1 MMRKMAKA
9 ICLALSLMMLV
20 NLAGVEVLAADIS
33 NQQDEAGE
41 ADKGQNEETDKK
53 SAPEAD
59 VTADPDTSTP
69 GGEDT
74 SLKDGDETEETD
86 EPKQPEDALPG
97 DNDGSKPSE
106 PADTSDTARVNDPA
120 EEDLKQEPQEDDSI
134 KVQDAAEPETVG
146 AVEGITAAPDQS
158 GNQLKLSWTKV
169 AEAVKYQVKVLKYQD
184 NTQMSVYDTTAAELT
199 VKASK
204 GEKYYIEV
212 TAFKTGTSDS
222 GETEETA
229 IAAGKIPAVL
239 LASPSVKTTV
249 GSTDIKLSWSAVA
262 GADKYQVTHEKKTQD
277 ITATS
282 YSAKSLK
289 KNTKYDFTVQAI
301 CTFNESGKTYTY
313 TSETAKISATTNKE
327 KPAQVKKL
335 TGIDGDES
343 AILTWSKAARAE
355 SYIIYRYNAT
365 KKKWQVVKKDVKK
378 LTYTDKKL
386 KQGKVYKY
394 RVAATNNGGT
404 GQKSATVSISVK
416 KTPEKVRSIGYKAVV
431 KSRAPLFTKKNSKK
445 RVKYLKPG
453 TNVTTIDYGS
463 GRYQIK
469 LSDGKTYWLS
479 KDRLSFKASIWTTRD
494 YSTKTKE
501 DFVNKKGYK
510 SPTKYLI
517 WISQYT
523 QRVIIYQG
531 SKGKWKVIRSGRC
544 ATGTHKNMTPKG
556 LLYITYKEKGWFYK
570 TRYEKPVVR
579 FKSGNAFH
587 SRIKSYNGG
596 YVDATIGRPKSHGCV
611 RLMDEDINFIYKYCP
626 RGTTV
631 VSY

>member
-1 MMRKMAKA
+1 MRKMAKA

-20 NLAGVEVLAADIS
+20 NLAGFEVLAADVGK
-33 NQQDEAGE
+33 QQDETG
-41 ADKGQNEETDKK
+41 ETDKVQNNKTDEK
-53 SAPEAD
+53 SAP
-59 VTADPDTSTP
+59 DTDTP
-69 GGEDT
+69 GAPENGTPDGEGNSSKDGEDQE
-74 SLKDGDETEETD
+74 KTD
-86 EPKQPEDALPG
+86 EPDQPENALPG
-97 DNDGSKPSE
+97 DNDEAKPSE
-106 PADTSDTARVNDPA
+106 PSEPSEPAAAGEPA
-120 EEDLKQEPQEDDSI
+120 EEDTDQEPQKDDTI
-134 KVQDAAEPETVG
+134 KEQDTAEPETVG
-146 AVEGITAAPDQS
+146 TVEGITAVPAQS
-158 GNQLKLSWTKV
+158 GDQLKISWTRV
-169 AEAVKYQVKVLKYQD
+169 ADAAKYQVKVLKHSD
-184 NTQMSVYDTTAAELT
+184 NTQVDVYDTTATELA
-199 VKASK
+199 VKAAK

-212 TAFKTGTSDS
+212 AAFKNAEDGGD
-222 GETEETA
+222 EPVQTA
-229 IAAGKIPAVL
+229 VGKIPAVL

-249 GSTDIKLSWSAVA
+249 GSTDIKLSWGAVA
-262 GADKYQVTHEKKTQD
+262 GADKYQVTHEKKTED
-277 ITATS
+277 ITAVS

-289 KNTKYDFTVQAI
+289 KDTKYDFTVQAVS
-301 CTFNESGKTYTY
+301 TFNENGKTYTY
-313 TSETAKISATTNKE
+313 TSETVKVSATTNKE

-355 SYIIYRYNAT
+355 SYVVYRYNAT
-365 KKKWQVVKKDVKK
+365 KKKWQVVKNNVKK

-394 RVAATNNGGT
+394 RVAAVNNGGT
-404 GQKSATVSISVK
+404 GQKSSTVSISVK

-453 TNVTTIDYGS
+453 TNVTTIDYGNK
-463 GRYQIK
+463 RYQIK

-517 WISQYT
+517 WVSQYT
-523 QRVIIYQG
+523 QRVIIYKG

-556 LLYITYKEKGWFYK
+556 VLYITYKEKGWFYR

-596 YVDATIGRPKSHGCV
+596 YVDATIGRPKSHGCI

-626 RGTTV
+626 KGTTV
-631 VSY
+631 ISY